1 MNHGRQGKNGATTP
15 RIKNEYI
22 LCDGK
27 WWPPSNLVGENQNEK
42 MKEAKI

>member
-1 MNHGRQGKNGATTP
+1 MNHCKQGKNGVATP

-27 WWPPSNLVGENQNEK
+27 WWLPSNLVGEDQD
-42 MKEAKI
+42 